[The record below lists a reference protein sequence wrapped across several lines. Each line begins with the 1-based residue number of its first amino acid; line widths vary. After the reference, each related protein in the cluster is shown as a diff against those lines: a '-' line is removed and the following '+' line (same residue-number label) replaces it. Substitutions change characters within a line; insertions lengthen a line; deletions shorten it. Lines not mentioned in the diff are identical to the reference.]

1 MYKDLINKDVEVIV
15 SSRGEMLLEYNGV
28 LVDEDETSIKLKN
41 VNISTAMLSFQ
52 KSMFGNMNTYKNDV
66 SEVIVS
72 KKFIVSCIVK

>member
-1 MYKDLINKDVEVIV
+1 MDEIVIKGA
-15 SSRGEMLLEYNGV
+15 RENN
-28 LVDEDETSIKLKN
+28 LKN

-72 KKFIVSCIVK
+72 KNFIVSCIVK

>member
-1 MYKDLINKDVEVIV
+1 MYKDLINKGVEVIV

-52 KSMFGNMNTYKNDV
+52 KSMFGNMNSYKNDV

-72 KKFIVSCIVK
+72 KNFIVSCIVK

>member
-1 MYKDLINKDVEVIV
+1 MYKELISKEVEVIV

-52 KSMFGNMNTYKNDV
+52 KSMFGNMNSYKTDV

-72 KKFIVSCIVK
+72 KNFIVSCIVK

>member
-1 MYKDLINKDVEVIV
+1 MYKELIGKEVEVIV

-52 KSMFGNMNTYKNDV
+52 KSMFGNMNSYKNDV

-72 KKFIVSCIVK
+72 KSFIVSCIVK